1 MQHHV
6 ALSKL
11 DGMHVWDLSLPFAR
25 LVFVILLSL
34 SK

>member
-11 DGMHVWDLSLPFAR
+11 DGTHVWDLSLSFAW

-34 SK
+34 NK